1 MINFWEWANSRQDA
15 RQWSED
21 EKACAE
27 IAWKEA
33 IKLYKEHLHETGMDR
48 INEPRLCPKCSG
60 ILGNDNS
67 CYCTGRVA

>member
-1 MINFWEWANSRQDA
+1 MINFDDWVRLRQDA

-33 IKLYKEHLHETGMDR
+33 IKLFKGDSNAGTST
-48 INEPRLCPKCSG
+48 CPKCRMVCFNNGFCYRCSG
-60 ILGNDNS
+60 
-67 CYCTGRVA
+67 VA

>member
-1 MINFWEWANSRQDA
+1 MINFWEWVQSRQDA

-33 IKLYKEHLHETGMDR
+33 IKLFKGDSNAGTYTCSKCGVVCFNNGFCYR
-48 INEPRLCPKCSG
+48 CSG
-60 ILGNDNS
+60 
-67 CYCTGRVA
+67 VA